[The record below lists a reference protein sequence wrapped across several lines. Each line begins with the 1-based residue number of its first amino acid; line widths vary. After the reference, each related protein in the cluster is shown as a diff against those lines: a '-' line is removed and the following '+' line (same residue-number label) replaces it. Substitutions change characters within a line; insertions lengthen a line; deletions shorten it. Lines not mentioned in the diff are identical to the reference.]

1 MPIQTASV
9 GSTSGL
15 HARPASLFAQAAAKS
30 GAKVT
35 IAKEGG
41 TPVNAASVLSLLSQ
55 GIGSGETVT
64 LEVTGDDAESVLAD
78 LVSLVESN
86 LDEH

>member
-1 MPIQTASV
+1 MPTQTAIV

-35 IAKEGG
+35 IQKQGG
-41 TPVNAASVLSLLSQ
+41 APVNAASVLSLLSQ
-55 GIGSGETVT
+55 GIGTGETVT
-64 LEVTGDDAESVLAD
+64 LEVTGDNADAVLAD
-78 LVSLVESN
+78 LVAVVESN